1 MAAGHDTFSWAA
13 YVVAG
18 LITLAMPAIPWIY
31 LRQLH
36 ELVDS

>member
-1 MAAGHDTFSWAA
+1 
-13 YVVAG
+13 VVAG